1 MTFKTPARKS
11 SRKRTQRDY
20 ANLNSG
26 LGSDPK
32 RWLRMLETKE
42 IKKDPFKRLQGSEL
56 DSWLEDDEDALREP
70 IIIEQPEGLG
80 MKMPPRDLTVEHV
93 AEYIGEDTP
102 LEVIDVAS
110 QSTSPGWN
118 LGKWADYVEL
128 EPSKREKILN
138 VISLE
143 ISGTELADMV
153 LPPKIVR
160 DLDWVENF
168 WPSTRKGK
176 NNVYPKVQLYC
187 LMGVADAWTD
197 WHIDFAGSS
206 VYYHIL
212 HGSKVFY
219 FIRPTPANLAAYEKW
234 SGSELQSQTWL
245 GDMVDEVFKV
255 ELVEGNTMII
265 PTGWIHAVHTPVDT
279 LVFGGNFLHS
289 YDVVTQLRVR
299 EIEIATQVPKKF
311 RFPMFTKLCWY
322 VGDKYLRDFKSAAGS
337 SLPPRVLNGVLTLA
351 EFLVSEARILEKGSE
366 QAKKEAKEQIPTDR
380 IKDAPAVARELRWRA
395 KRALGYSSDD
405 EGGRK
410 GKYSPT
416 PVAGSKRRRV
426 DEEEETSQFKNFK
439 PKPWDAAVT
448 TKEDENVSTCRAA
461 KPETEGDWTGRWMA
475 GTEGEGTGEEE
486 ATVKKGRE
494 VVIKVRRTRTGLER
508 QRIERTVE
516 EWTWNE

>member
-26 LGSDPK
+26 LGSDPN

-56 DSWLEDDEDALREP
+56 ESWLEDDEEALQEP

-102 LEVIDVAS
+102 LEVIGTPLVFIIYIFHLVLTSFGDVAS

-118 LGKWADYVEL
+118 LGKWADYVDL

-187 LMGVADAWTD
+187 LMGVANAWTVRQNSQEYISACSL
-197 WHIDFAGSS
+197 HI
-206 VYYHIL
+206 IL
-212 HGSKVFY
+212 QGLAYRFCGVF
-219 FIRPTPANLAAYEKW
+219 
-234 SGSELQSQTWL
+234 
-245 GDMVDEVFKV
+245 
-255 ELVEGNTMII
+255 
-265 PTGWIHAVHTPVDT
+265 
-279 LVFGGNFLHS
+279 
-289 YDVVTQLRVR
+289 
-299 EIEIATQVPKKF
+299 
-311 RFPMFTKLCWY
+311 
-322 VGDKYLRDFKSAAGS
+322 
-337 SLPPRVLNGVLTLA
+337 
-351 EFLVSEARILEKGSE
+351 RILPHPS
-366 QAKKEAKEQIPTDR
+366 
-380 IKDAPAVARELRWRA
+380 WF
-395 KRALGYSSDD
+395 
-405 EGGRK
+405 K
-410 GKYSPT
+410 GK
-416 PVAGSKRRRV
+416 
-426 DEEEETSQFKNFK
+426 E
-439 PKPWDAAVT
+439 
-448 TKEDENVSTCRAA
+448 
-461 KPETEGDWTGRWMA
+461 
-475 GTEGEGTGEEE
+475 
-486 ATVKKGRE
+486 
-494 VVIKVRRTRTGLER
+494 I
-508 QRIERTVE
+508 
-516 EWTWNE
+516 